1 MLVKA
6 LTSFA
11 GAISM
16 SEGET
21 QEVTDNAI
29 VQDLLRAGYIEIAV
43 PEAEIVEKPVENS
56 ANTTKKKSKR

>member
-21 QEVTDNAI
+21 QEVNDNAI